1 MSEDPSF
8 SLPWLSSILI
18 NNVLTWPTS
27 FGFLVSV
34 ISYCLMSPCSQLPKY
49 KYLSSSEIRMS
60 VIRPVERKPP
70 RFDTFPQRSK

>member
-27 FGFLVSV
+27 LGFFVSV

-60 VIRPVERKPP
+60 VTRPVERKPP